1 LKIIHL
7 KYHQIDFEKYD
18 ACIHKSHNTLIYA
31 HSWYLDIVSKKN
43 WEVLVLEDYSAVM
56 PLPFSRI
63 KRKLFKKMIAQPFF
77 CQQLGIF
84 SLTELTQ
91 ERFNLFL
98 TEYQKM
104 SVFSYQFNHFN
115 NSFLQKIKS
124 KTEKV
129 NFELDLNTAYAEIK
143 LAYHKNLKRNLKK
156 ALKNN
161 LLITNE
167 ITVNQFINLKKENSL
182 HSIKQS
188 QFNIM
193 QELITQLIQ
202 LKKGQFYGVLN
213 KNQLVAIGFF
223 MFSDERI
230 IHQFS
235 VSNPQGKSVAAI
247 PFLFNYLIQEHAN
260 SNVVFD
266 FEGSMITG
274 IAQFFKSF
282 GAENKSYICHQC

>member
-1 LKIIHL
+1 LKITHL
-7 KYHQIDFEKYD
+7 KYHQIDFKKYD
-18 ACIHKSHNTLIYA
+18 NCIDTSYNAIIYA
-31 HSWYLDIVSKKN
+31 YSWYLDIVTKKN
-43 WEVLVLEDYSAVM
+43 WEVLILGDYKAVM

-77 CQQLGIF
+77 CQQLGVF

-91 ERFNLFL
+91 ETFNLFL
-98 TEYQKM
+98 TEYQRM
-104 SVFSYQFNHFN
+104 SVFNYQFNHFN
-115 NSFLQKIKS
+115 NRFLENIHPKI
-124 KTEKV
+124 EKV
-129 NFELDLNTAYAEIK
+129 NYELSLNTSYDKIK
-143 LAYHKNLKRNLKK
+143 KTYHKNLKRNLKK
-156 ALKNN
+156 AQKNN
-161 LLITNE
+161 LIITKN
-167 ITVNQFINLKKENSL
+167 ITINQFFKLKKE
-182 HSIKQS
+182 HSIHTIKQS
-188 QFNIM
+188 HFKLM
-193 QELITQLIQ
+193 EALITKFIL

-223 MFSDERI
+223 MVSNKRI

-235 VSNPQGKSVAAI
+235 VSNLEGKSVAAI
-247 PFLFNYLIQEHAN
+247 PFLFDYLIQEHAN

>member
-1 LKIIHL
+1 MVFRHCCKKKLGSFNFRRLQSSNAYTFFKNKKKIF
-7 KYHQIDFEKYD
+7 Q
-18 ACIHKSHNTLIYA
+18 
-31 HSWYLDIVSKKN
+31 KN
-43 WEVLVLEDYSAVM
+43 DCAT
-56 PLPFSRI
+56 
-63 KRKLFKKMIAQPFF
+63 FF
-77 CQQLGIF
+77 CQQLGVF

-91 ERFNLFL
+91 ETLNLFL

-115 NSFLQKIKS
+115 NSFLQKIKT

-143 LAYHKNLKRNLKK
+143 SAYHKNLKRNLKK

-167 ITVNQFINLKKENSL
+167 VTINQFINLKKENSL

-223 MFSDERI
+223 MVSNNRI

-235 VSNPQGKSVAAI
+235 VSNSEGKSLAAI
-247 PFLFNYLIQEHAN
+247 PFLFDYLIQQYAN
-260 SNVVFD
+260 SNTIFD